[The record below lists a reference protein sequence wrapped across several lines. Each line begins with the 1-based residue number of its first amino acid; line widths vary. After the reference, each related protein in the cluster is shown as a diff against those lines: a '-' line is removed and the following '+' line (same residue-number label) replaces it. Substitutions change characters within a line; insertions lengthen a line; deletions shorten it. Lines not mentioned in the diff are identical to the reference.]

1 MWSGRV
7 ANQSVDHGL
16 LFAGGRGRG
25 VAIRARGRG
34 SGRVAPSRAEPRRA
48 LRNERSRRAFKRVGV
63 NLQGRLEHRFAASP
77 THLPTHHTTSS
88 TTTATT
94 NNIYLDIRHT
104 RPSFLN
110 PWTS

>member
-1 MWSGRV
+1 MACCLLADEDEASR
-7 ANQSVDHGL
+7 SVRGEEE
-16 LFAGGRGRG
+16 AGGSR
-25 VAIRARGRG
+25 
-34 SGRVAPSRAEPRRA
+34 RAEPSLSRA
-48 LRNERSRRAFKRVGV
+48 LRNERSRRAFKRAGV

-104 RPSFLN
+104 RLSFLN